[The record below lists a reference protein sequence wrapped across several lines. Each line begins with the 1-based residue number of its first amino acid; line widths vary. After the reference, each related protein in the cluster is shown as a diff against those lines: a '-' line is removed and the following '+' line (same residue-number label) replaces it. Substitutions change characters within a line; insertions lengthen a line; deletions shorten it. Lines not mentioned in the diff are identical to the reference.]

1 MNKVPRFCG
10 WLSPFEPRT
19 RPFLTNQNPVNRNQ
33 LKTKKMDNYIGN
45 GFSLGSRINRKQIPI
60 LFPSSFVR
68 TYGKKNKGCI
78 RSA

>member
-10 WLSPFEPRT
+10 WLSPFEPP
-19 RPFLTNQNPVNRNQ
+19 PFQTNQNPVSRNQ
-33 LKTKKMDNYIGN
+33 LKIGYIGN